1 MKKIRLSNIL
11 KIQSLILLYSLVSVL
26 SKLASMQL
34 EVYGLFSYQLIFLIF
49 IMGIL
54 LVIYALFWQKI
65 LKNFDLSI
73 AYVNKGMLLFWSLLW
88 SILLF
93 SEEITL
99 WNILGT
105 IIIILGILVVSKD
118 E

>member
-26 SKLASMQL
+26 SKVASEHL
-34 EVYGLFSYQLIFLIF
+34 KVYGLFSYQLIFIIS
-49 IMGIL
+49 IMGSL
-54 LVIYALFWQKI
+54 LVIYAFFWQKI
-65 LKNFDLSI
+65 LKKFDLSI

-88 SILLF
+88 SVLLF

-99 WNILGT
+99 WNILVT
-105 IIIILGILVVSKD
+105 IIIILGIVVVSKD